1 MAWWHRLWSRN
12 ARARERADEV
22 RAHLDLYA
30 EELMARGWSAAD
42 AQRQARLEFGNP
54 RVKLEEVDA
63 LNGLAW
69 FDALRRDLRYA
80 LRSLRASPGFTT
92 VVLAVLTLGIGAST
106 AIFSVVDAVLLRG
119 LPFDASDR
127 LVGISR
133 VNLRDGS
140 LEGAGFAAPD
150 VIDYRLRQD
159 VLESLAAVPEG
170 PREFTLA
177 GHQPEKVYGTRST
190 ADLFA
195 VLRVQP
201 ELGRVF
207 SAENEIQ
214 GNHRVV
220 LISHGLWQ
228 RRFGADPGIVGKTL
242 VTGTMTREILGV
254 MPRGFTYPV
263 GIPQQVDLWVPWV
276 VPATETSRVKGGRVS
291 YLSLVGRLK
300 AGVSMDQA
308 QARMAQITASLAGE
322 YPAWFKDQGVDVRP
336 LVDAVVGDRV
346 QSWMLMLLGAVA
358 CVLLIACVNV
368 ANLLL
373 ARATARSHEIRI
385 RSALGASRWQLVR
398 GMLTESLVLSVAG
411 TVLAVV
417 FAFWAVQILRA
428 AMPANVPRLSSVV
441 IDFRVLGIAAL
452 AASVCGVLMGLGPAL
467 HLSRPRIAG
476 AFRESRQHTARNQ
489 RLRGT
494 LVVLEVALAVVLLVG
509 SGLFV
514 SSFARLIGIDLG
526 LDYRSV
532 LTFPAYPRIDLS
544 SEQTTNETYARADAL
559 VTDVL
564 DRLRG
569 LPGVESVAALSGGLP
584 LTSSWTR
591 TVVEVRG
598 RSFTNDEGM
607 VDIRQATPDY
617 LKVMRLT
624 LLQGRW
630 LAPTDTRAGES
641 VVVLNDEAAR
651 RYLGDGNPIGAE
663 IRLQEKTSKI
673 VGVVRGVRLGGPESE
688 VRPEA
693 YVPTSQHPII
703 GGAIVVRTS
712 GDPLVTISAV
722 RGALTTVVPTP
733 SLSDVTTL
741 EEIYA
746 GLVATR
752 RFNMLLLSLFGVL
765 GIVIAA
771 IGIYGVMAYL
781 VTQRTQE
788 IGVRMALGADTG
800 TVLRSVLWEA
810 SRYLVLGLSI
820 GLASASRLS
829 TLVEG
834 FLFRVPPRDL
844 GVYAAAG
851 ALILVAG
858 LVAAW
863 VPARR
868 ASHVDPLV
876 ALRIE

>member
-1 MAWWHRLWSRN
+1 MAWWRRLRSRN
-12 ARARERADEV
+12 ARAQERADEV
-22 RAHLDLYA
+22 QAHLDLYA
-30 EELMARGWSAAD
+30 EELMARGLSAAD
-42 AQRQARLEFGNP
+42 ARRQARLEFGNP

-63 LNGLAW
+63 MNGLAW

-106 AIFSVVDAVLLRG
+106 AIFSVVDAVVLRG

-127 LVGISR
+127 LAGVSR

-140 LEGAGFAAPD
+140 LEAAGFAAPD
-150 VIDYRLRQD
+150 VIDYRQRQD
-159 VLESLAAVPEG
+159 VFDSLAAVPEG
-170 PREFTLA
+170 PREFTLS

-195 VLRVQP
+195 LLHVQP
-201 ELGRVF
+201 ALGRVF

-228 RRFGADPGIVGKTL
+228 RRFGADPHIVGKTL

-254 MPRGFTYPV
+254 MPRGFTYPIGV
-263 GIPQQVDLWVPWV
+263 PQRVDLWVPWV
-276 VPATETSRVKGGRVS
+276 TPANEKPRDGGRVS

-300 AGVSMDQA
+300 AGVSIDQA

-322 YPAWFKDQGVDVRP
+322 YPAWFKDQGVEVRP
-336 LVDAVVGDRV
+336 LVDAIVGDRV

-411 TVLAVV
+411 TALAVV
-417 FAFWAVQILRA
+417 FAFWAVHILRA

-476 AFRESRQHTARNQ
+476 AFRESRLHTARNQ
-489 RLRGT
+489 RLRGA

-514 SSFARLIGIDLG
+514 SSFARLIGVDLG
-526 LDYRSV
+526 LDYRNV
-532 LTFPAYPRIDLS
+532 LTFPAYPRLDLS
-544 SEQTTNETYARADAL
+544 SEQATNETYARADAL
-559 VTDVL
+559 VADVL
-564 DRLRG
+564 ARVRG
-569 LPGVESVAALSGGLP
+569 VPGVESVAALSGGLP

-591 TVVEVRG
+591 MVVEVRG
-598 RSFTNDEGM
+598 RSFTNDESM

-630 LAPTDTRAGES
+630 LAPTDTRGSES

-651 RYLGDGNPIGAE
+651 RYFGDANPIGAE
-663 IRLQEKTSKI
+663 IRLQQKTSKI

-693 YVPTSQHPII
+693 YVSTSQNAII
-703 GGAIVVRTS
+703 GGAIVVRTT
-712 GDPLVTISAV
+712 GDPLVVISGV
-722 RGALTTVVPTP
+722 RAALTTVVPTP

-741 EEIYA
+741 EQIYA

-788 IGVRMALGADTG
+788 IGVRMALGADAG
-800 TVLRSVLWEA
+800 LVLRSVLWEA
-810 SRYLVLGLSI
+810 GRYLVIGLSI
-820 GLASASRLS
+820 GLVSASRLS

-844 GVYAAAG
+844 AVYAAAG
-851 ALILVAG
+851 GLILVAG

-876 ALRIE
+876 ALRAE